1 MEAAEIEQ
9 LLDRLGTGDQAA
21 TEQVFR
27 AYEPFLRK
35 VVRRR
40 LPAQARSRL
49 GSSDI
54 VQSVWADL
62 LEGFRE
68 ARWRFAD
75 AGHLRAFLVRAVQYR
90 LFDRARQAL
99 TQARRE
105 EPLPRLP
112 ADLPGAEPR
121 PSERAQAEAVWEK
134 LLALSPP
141 RHHDILRLRRSG
153 LTLREVAER
162 TGLHEGSVR
171 RFLRQLARQAAFRG
185 ADALADES

>member
-1 MEAAEIEQ
+1 MEAAEIER
-9 LLDRLGTGDQAA
+9 LLDRLGAGDEAA
-21 TEQVFR
+21 AEQVFR

-40 LPAQARSRL
+40 LPAQARSRI

-62 LEGFRE
+62 LGGFRE
-68 ARWRFAD
+68 SRWRFAD
-75 AGHLRAFLVRAVQYR
+75 AGHLRAFLIRAVQYR
-90 LFDRARQAL
+90 LIDRARPAVR
-99 TQARRE
+99 QARRE
-105 EPLPRLP
+105 EPLGATDLP
-112 ADLPGAEPR
+112 AGGPR
-121 PSERAQAEAVWEK
+121 PSECALAESVWEK

-141 RHHDILRLRRSG
+141 RHHEVLRLRRSG

-185 ADALADES
+185 GALADGA